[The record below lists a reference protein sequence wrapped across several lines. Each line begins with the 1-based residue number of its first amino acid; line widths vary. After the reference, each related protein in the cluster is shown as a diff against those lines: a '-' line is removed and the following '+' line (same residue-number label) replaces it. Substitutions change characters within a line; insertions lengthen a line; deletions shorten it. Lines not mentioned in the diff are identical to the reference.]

1 MMITLHHFTKNYGRT
16 VAVNDLSMEVPSG
29 EILGFIGRNG
39 AGKSTTIRFLATL
52 IKPTAGTGTVAGF
65 DVVHQPIEARRHLGY
80 MPDMFGD
87 YPGFRV
93 RTFLEF
99 FATGYG
105 LVGTSRR
112 QRVNDVIERLG
123 LEDYVL
129 RPVRALSRGMKQ
141 RLYLARCLLHDPPVL
156 ILDEP
161 MNGLDPEARI
171 EWRDFLRQLAASGK
185 TILLS
190 SHILGELADTATR
203 IAIIYRGNL
212 VAHGSVTEVVRDYT
226 TGTRVVVRFLP
237 PQRVSQETLEG
248 LHPQVRLLSLDSY
261 EALLQVHGGEELLA
275 HILGEL
281 VRRGV
286 QVSAFH
292 PLEPTLE
299 ELFVRVTQDCHG

>member
-1 MMITLHHFTKNYGRT
+1 MITLHHFTKTYGRT
-16 VAVNDLSMEVPSG
+16 IAVNDLSMEVPLG

-65 DVVHQPIEARRHLGY
+65 DVVRQPIEARHHLGY

-105 LVGTSRR
+105 LVGKSRR
-112 QRVNDVIERLG
+112 HRVNDVIERLG
-123 LEDYVL
+123 LDDYVS
-129 RPVRALSRGMKQ
+129 RPVRRLSRGMKQ

-161 MNGLDPEARI
+161 MNGLDPEARM
-171 EWRDFLRQLAASGK
+171 EFRNFLRQLAASGK

-190 SHILGELADTATR
+190 SHILGELADTATSV
-203 IAIIYRGNL
+203 AIIHRGNL
-212 VAHGSVTEVVRDYT
+212 VAHGGVSEVVRDYT
-226 TGTRVVVRFLP
+226 TGTRVVVRFLQ
-237 PQRVSQETLEG
+237 PQRLSQEAIEA
-248 LHPQVRLLSLDSY
+248 LHPHVKLLSVDSS

-275 HILGEL
+275 QVLQEL
-281 VRRGV
+281 VRRGM

-299 ELFVRVTQDCHG
+299 EFFVRLTQNRQG